1 MPLDIYAE
9 EIISQ
14 YEHPHNKG
22 KLPKYDVE
30 FHDENPICGDDIT
43 IYVKIE
49 NDKIAQVSFEG
60 QGCAISQAGASMLT
74 DFVKGMPITEAN
86 RIDYDK
92 IKAIIGLDPGPARM
106 HCAVLSMKALSG
118 ALKNY
123 MEHKYK

>member
-22 KLPKYDVE
+22 KLTKYDVE

-49 NDKIAQVSFEG
+49 KEKIAQVSFEG

-74 DFVKGMPITEAN
+74 DFVKGMSISDAKK
-86 RIDYDK
+86 IDYEK
-92 IKAIIGLDPGPARM
+92 VKEILGLDPGPARM
-106 HCAVLSMKALSG
+106 HCAVLSAKALAGALESYMKA
-118 ALKNY
+118 
-123 MEHKYK
+123 HK